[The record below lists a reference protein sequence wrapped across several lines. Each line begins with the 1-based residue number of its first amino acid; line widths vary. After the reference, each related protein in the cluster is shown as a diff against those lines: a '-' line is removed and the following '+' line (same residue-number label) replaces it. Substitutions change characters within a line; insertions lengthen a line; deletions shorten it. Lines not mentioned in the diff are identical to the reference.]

1 MEKIKI
7 GQEFLQLFNAQGY
20 QAYLV
25 GGTVRDFLLGH
36 AIKDLD
42 VTTSATP
49 KQVVTLFPDAIP
61 TGIKYGTV
69 TVKFKGQYIEVTT
82 FRSESDYLDY
92 RRPSVVKYSES
103 LEEDL
108 SRRDFTINAL
118 AMDADGG
125 IFDYHEGRKAL
136 TNRIICTVG
145 VPQERFREDP
155 LRMLRAIRFIAQLGF
170 QIEENSWTELK
181 NSAPFLRHVAVERVK
196 MEMDRILDSPYVE
209 EGIEMLF
216 ASGLLEWLPRIAL
229 TELGTLDGKQL
240 SRLIGQSENIITR
253 WYLLLHLLNADNFT
267 FLLGSLSFSQK
278 ERKGIE
284 ERAAVYQ
291 LLSKDLTTQTLTKCL
306 ISYEKESIAEAIKIL
321 LGGDQ
326 ESAVFWLEQLE
337 MIDQQLTVRSV
348 KDLAIDGNQLLSKL
362 KLRPGVMVGKILDEL
377 LQRVI
382 FQGLANKKSTL
393 LAEAARI
400 RGELSE

>member
-136 TNRIICTVG
+136 TNRIICTMG